1 MLQGIFYSKSLN
13 IRRYFS
19 HAIYIMSKNTLNFEN
34 ALTSEYFIGLFLQN
48 LPSSSDDSKKDCNQ
62 YFDLLCKLIEDTYSS
77 STHS

>member
-1 MLQGIFYSKSLN
+1 
-13 IRRYFS
+13 
-19 HAIYIMSKNTLNFEN
+19 MSKNTLNFEN